1 MGDVDESAEHP
12 ILNVEGELVALGPLR
27 RDLLP
32 LYQRWINNFGTMRTL
47 DLPPY
52 PMTKEKEQDW
62 YDGQSRAESDVP
74 FTIYERETLR
84 PIGNT
89 GLHEVDYRNRT
100 ASFGIII
107 GEPECR
113 GKGYGTETTHLMLDY
128 AFTALG
134 LHNVMLI
141 VFEFNAAG
149 IRAYRKAGFKEFGR
163 RRECRLMGG
172 KLWDEIQMDCL
183 STEFERPVTAGKC
196 WGFSAWLSPEG
207 TAQIEVGTDDG
218 GTTR

>member
-1 MGDVDESAEHP
+1 MGDVDESAGSP
-12 ILNVEGELVALGPLR
+12 VLTIEGEHVALGPLR
-27 RDLLP
+27 RDLVP
-32 LYQRWINNFGTMRTL
+32 LYQLWMNNLGTMRTL

-52 PMTKEKEQDW
+52 PMTMEKEQDW
-62 YDGQSRAESDVP
+62 YDRVSRAESDVS
-74 FTIYERETLR
+74 FTIYESETLR

-113 GKGYGTETTHLMLDY
+113 GKGYGTETTRLMLDY

-149 IRAYRKAGFKEFGR
+149 IKAYQKAGFKEFGR
-163 RRECRLMGG
+163 RRECRLVGG
-172 KLWDEIQMDCL
+172 KLWDEVQMDCL
-183 STEFERPVTAGKC
+183 STEFE
-196 WGFSAWLSPEG
+196 G
-207 TAQIEVGTDDG
+207 TVLRRIYAPDDA
-218 GTTR
+218 

>member
-1 MGDVDESAEHP
+1 MGDVDNSAGHP
-12 ILNVEGELVALGPLR
+12 ILNVEGELVGLGPLR

-32 LYQRWINNFGTMRTL
+32 VYQRWINNLRTMRTL

-52 PMTKEKEQDW
+52 PVSMEKEQGW
-62 YDGQSRAESDVP
+62 YDRQSRAESDVP

-89 GLHEVDYRNRT
+89 GLHEIDYRNRT

-113 GKGYGTETTHLMLDY
+113 DKGYGTETTRLMLDY

-134 LHNVMLI
+134 LHNVVLI

-149 IRAYRKAGFKEFGR
+149 IRAYQKAGFKEFGR

-183 STEFERPVTAGKC
+183 STEFERPVTPGNE
-196 WGFSAWLSPEG
+196 WGSSAWLPPEG
-207 TAQIEVGTDDG
+207 PG
-218 GTTR
+218 

>member
-1 MGDVDESAEHP
+1 MGDVDERNDGAGHP
-12 ILNVEGELVALGPLR
+12 ILNVVGELVGLGPLR

-32 LYQRWINNFGTMRTL
+32 LYQRWINNLGTMRTL

-52 PMTKEKEQDW
+52 PITMEKELDW
-62 YDGQSRAESDVP
+62 FDRVSRAESDAP

-113 GKGYGTETTHLMLDY
+113 GKGYGTETTRLMLDY

-134 LHNVMLI
+134 LHNVTLI

-149 IRAYRKAGFKEFGR
+149 VKAYQKAGFKEFGR
-163 RRECRLMGG
+163 RRECRLVGG
-172 KLWDEIQMDCL
+172 QMWDEIQMDCL
-183 STEFERPVTAGKC
+183 STEFERPVTSGKE
-196 WGFSAWLSPEG
+196 WGFSAWLPP
-207 TAQIEVGTDDG
+207 G
-218 GTTR
+218 GADRDRDRRLRGD

>member
-1 MGDVDESAEHP
+1 MGDVDESAGRP
-12 ILNVEGELVALGPLR
+12 ILNMEGEHVGLGPLR
-27 RDLLP
+27 RELLP
-32 LYQRWINNFGTMRTL
+32 VYQRWINNLGTMRTL

-52 PMTKEKEQDW
+52 PLTMEKEQDW
-62 YDGQSRAESDVP
+62 YDQQSRAESDVP

-100 ASFGIII
+100 ASFGILI

-113 GKGYGTETTHLMLDY
+113 GKGYGTETTRLMLDY

-149 IRAYRKAGFKEFGR
+149 IRAYYKAGFKESGR
-163 RRECRLMGG
+163 RRECRLVGG

-183 STEFERPVTAGKC
+183 STEFERPVTSGKG
-196 WGFSAWLSPEG
+196 WGFSAWLPPG
-207 TAQIEVGTDDG
+207 GTDPG
-218 GTTR
+218 QH